1 MITVPAGRYISTGSS
16 IHAIDPSAKIVSFI
30 ALAFSS
36 LFLDGPADFLV
47 YAVLWT
53 AVFLLSAVALREYLS
68 TLWGIRFLLLLV
80 VVFQSL
86 FTPGRVLLDLGVVRI
101 TVEGL
106 VNGLIQ
112 SGRVIFAVLFGITL
126 SLTTSPVEIST
137 GFERILR
144 RLGLGESRASKIGL
158 AASLT
163 LTFIPLISL
172 QTERVIMAQKVRGVE
187 FDKGSLFKKVKNAL
201 TVVIPVIVTSL
212 KKAQDTAAA
221 LQIHFRSSSRAGIH
235 LRVSRWKLPEILLTA
250 TAFTALLV
258 VILL

>member
-86 FTPGRVLLDLGVVRI
+86 FTPGRASHSLKSFVMGNRLYSALSLS
-101 TVEGL
+101 
-106 VNGLIQ
+106 
-112 SGRVIFAVLFGITL
+112 SGRA
-126 SLTTSPVEIST
+126 
-137 GFERILR
+137 
-144 RLGLGESRASKIGL
+144 
-158 AASLT
+158 
-163 LTFIPLISL
+163 
-172 QTERVIMAQKVRGVE
+172 
-187 FDKGSLFKKVKNAL
+187 
-201 TVVIPVIVTSL
+201 
-212 KKAQDTAAA
+212 
-221 LQIHFRSSSRAGIH
+221 
-235 LRVSRWKLPEILLTA
+235 
-250 TAFTALLV
+250 
-258 VILL
+258 